1 METATDFNTQLEEI
15 LKKYREYLEGKVVP
29 KLREDFRIMQS
40 VFENIYNLLLRKA
53 LIKEDPYK
61 YEQKFTEVTIPPSG
75 PLTESEKQNEMSHRL
90 ANYHLQLDF
99 INTYY
104 QLSLDFLNINR
115 IKKLV
120 NLIKY
125 IDWPNLAQNATNA
138 TTATLCEYLERIKKG
153 SDKLATGIVSDAEK
167 QLAKL
172 SIEIL
177 KALKALTN
185 YHRENYKFEIRSTVL
200 PKINFK
206 EKQVDPLGEEAIKLV
221 KRTFAQELAGKPFYP
236 ELIKEILAEE
246 YSEKRE
252 ELQKKLIERLK
263 IPETKKISKK
273 KKEPPL
279 KETLLEG
286 LYILSGSRGDLE
298 AALKKL
304 KENSDI
310 IEHRKLSLGEKFK
323 RWIMKTVYRK
333 DDSLIY
339 EVEIPNVET
348 GTTRKERIN
357 FTSFTNQVN
366 KKIQLLSKLS
376 LRSGVLYHKLREA
389 SEEQIFDFLTRQIQE
404 LEKIHK
410 KMEALNI
417 FFMSETPREE
427 RDKLRGIKIELS
439 SIKNHIIKSNKK
451 KYDYISIKEEREQL
465 KKLGVEDID

>member
-1 METATDFNTQLEEI
+1 METTTDFNTQLGEI
-15 LKKYREYLEGKVVP
+15 LKKYRDHIETKVIP

-61 YEQKFTEVTIPPSG
+61 YEQKFTEVTVPPSG
-75 PLTESEKQNEMSHRL
+75 PFTESEKQNEMSHRL
-90 ANYHLQLDF
+90 ANYHSQLDF

-104 QLSLDFLNINR
+104 QLSVDFLNINR

-120 NLIKY
+120 GLIKY
-125 IDWPNLAQNATNA
+125 IDWPNLAQNATN
-138 TTATLCEYLERIKKG
+138 TTTVTLSEYLERIKKG

-177 KALKALTN
+177 KALKTLTN
-185 YHRENYKFEIRSTVL
+185 YHRENYKFEIRNTVL
-200 PKINFK
+200 PKIDFN
-206 EKQVDPLGEEAIKLV
+206 EKQIDPLSEDAIKLV
-221 KRTFAQELAGKPFYP
+221 KKTFAQEIKGKPFYP
-236 ELIKEILAEE
+236 DLIKEILLEE
-246 YSEKRE
+246 YSDKKETF
-252 ELQKKLIERLK
+252 QKKLLEKLK
-263 IPETKKISKK
+263 ISEEKKTVKK

-279 KETLLEG
+279 KDTLLEG
-286 LYILSGSRGDLE
+286 LYILSGARSDLE
-298 AALKKL
+298 TALKKL

-323 RWIMKTVYRK
+323 RWIMKTVYGK
-333 DDSLIY
+333 DDTLTY

-348 GTTRKERIN
+348 GTTRKEKIN
-357 FTSFTNQVN
+357 FTGFINQVN
-366 KKIQLLSKLS
+366 KKIQILSKLS

-389 SEEQIFDFLTRQIQE
+389 SEEQIFDFLTKQIQE
-404 LEKIHK
+404 LERIHK

-427 RDKLRGIKIELS
+427 REKLRGIKIELS
-439 SIKNHIIKSNKK
+439 SIKNYIVKSNKK